1 MTLLQVPGGPELLII
16 GLVFAFL
23 VAITMAVVALIVFFS
38 RRNRSQPSVDERRID
53 ELEERVEELETDRE
67 G

>member
-16 GLVFAFL
+16 GLVFALL
-23 VAITMAVVALIVFFS
+23 VAITMAVVALTVFFS
-38 RRNRSQPSVDERRID
+38 RRTRPQPPVDERRID
-53 ELEERVEELETDRE
+53 ELEERVEELEADRE

>member
-16 GLVFAFL
+16 GLVFALL
-23 VAITMAVVALIVFFS
+23 VAITMAVVALTVFFS
-38 RRNRSQPSVDERRID
+38 RRTRPQPSVDERRID
-53 ELEERVEELETDRE
+53 ELEERVEELEADRE